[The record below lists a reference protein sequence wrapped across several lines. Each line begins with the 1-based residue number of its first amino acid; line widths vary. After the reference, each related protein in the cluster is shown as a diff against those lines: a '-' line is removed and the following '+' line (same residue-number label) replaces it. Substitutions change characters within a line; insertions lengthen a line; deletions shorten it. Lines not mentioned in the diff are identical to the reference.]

1 MVKRAESRRSL
12 QRRVQH
18 LRHAVAGRI
27 HAYTAAEKDADRC
40 RAVPVDDTAQARA
53 EIAETMLPGGW
64 LKNPFGSYQR
74 ALEAPRIVVH
84 PRQRAPLG
92 THVAARDRMIAVAA
106 HGDDFV
112 TLDVDHDAAHGCA
125 DAAIAAFGSEFAL
138 GHLHTSAPSGL
149 ILCADVDR

>member
-1 MVKRAESRRSL
+1 MSGFDVAVVGQLGESTA
-12 QRRVQH
+12 RV
-18 LRHAVAGRI
+18 L
-27 HAYTAAEKDADRC
+27 EES
-40 RAVPVDDTAQARA
+40 QARA
-53 EIAETMLPGGW
+53 EIAETTLPGGW
-64 LKNPFGSYQR
+64 LKSALGSQQGT
-74 ALEAPRIVVH
+74 LEAPRIVVH

-106 HGDDFV
+106 HRDDLV
-112 TLDVDHDAAHGCA
+112 TLDVDHDAAHGRA